1 MFDIKKIRDNFI
13 IKIKENLDQTQI
25 NQIKSE
31 LFGKNG
37 LISSQFKKLSSIAEN
52 ERKQLNTSI

>member
-1 MFDIKKIRDNFI
+1 MSDIKKIRDNFI

-37 LISSQFKKLSSIAEN
+37 LISSQFKKLS
-52 ERKQLNTSI
+52 